1 MNFNNTSSRNFSL
14 GLRGGVGGAGGSLG
28 NGNTASSAG
37 GGGLHLNNSIKYVY
51 ELPYLE
57 RKEIC
62 RIFDE
67 NNLWET
73 LGKKIGNAHEMNE
86 ETVQNGLIVFTQ
98 MYNL

>member
-73 LGKKIGNAHEMNE
+73 LGEKIGIAHEMNYE
-86 ETVQNGLIVFTQ
+86 FTKWFNCF
-98 MYNL
+98 YINV

>member
-14 GLRGGVGGAGGSLG
+14 GLRGVGGGGGPGGSLG
-28 NGNTASSAG
+28 NGNSASSAG
-37 GGGLHLNNSIKYVY
+37 GGGLHLSNSIKYVY

-73 LGKKIGNAHEMNE
+73 LGKKKKLMDCVLC
-86 ETVQNGLIVFTQ
+86 TKLFTELL
-98 MYNL
+98 Y